1 MIYKTMLERMAEAQ
15 PGYAGS
21 PYERLNQTREQMI
34 ASYYDKKEPETV
46 NVNFTI
52 NGKKV
57 K

>member
-1 MIYKTMLERMAEAQ
+1 MIYKTMLERMVEAQ

-21 PYERLNQTREQMI
+21 PYQRLNQIREQMV

-46 NVNFTI
+46 SVNFTI